1 MIFEFFSEQKE
12 RIFCSPFPLSRRW
25 SSKKGASLRCLLLWC
40 AFVFLWWF
48 EKRERER
55 RRENKREFRRKNT
68 NTRGIHVIYTRE
80 QHRHNKNIRMKI
92 LRKNEGLVSNFEMC
106 ELLKQRELKRH
117 EQVGGGTEVGDEE
130 NNEFDNN
137 NNNNNTNSYDEG
149 MPIDEHDDE
158 EEDEEEFVP
167 LYPTPHAP
175 FETEILMLKEFKEK
189 GVRVGKHERQMIQ
202 KFIEGIVELDLTK
215 AETLML
221 INLRPSGKKKHAIVK
236 AIVESSA
243 ERFASEEELDDLL
256 TLVKKYLL

>member
-1 MIFEFFSEQKE
+1 M
-12 RIFCSPFPLSRRW
+12 
-25 SSKKGASLRCLLLWC
+25 LLLC
-40 AFVFLWWF
+40 CVDLRR
-48 EKRERER
+48 RERENK
-55 RRENKREFRRKNT
+55 RENKREFRRKNT
-68 NTRGIHVIYTRE
+68 NTRVIHIIYTRE
-80 QHRHNKNIRMKI
+80 QHRHNNNNTMKI

-117 EQVGGGTEVGDEE
+117 EQVGGGIEVGDEE
-130 NNEFDNN
+130 NNEENNN
-137 NNNNNTNSYDEG
+137 NNNNNTNSYDDG
-149 MPIDEHDDE
+149 MSIDEHDDE

-202 KFIEGIVELDLTK
+202 NFIEGIAELDLTK

-236 AIVESSA
+236 AIVESST
-243 ERFASEEELDDLL
+243 ERFASEEELNDLL
-256 TLVKKYLL
+256 YCVKQYLL

>member
-1 MIFEFFSEQKE
+1 
-12 RIFCSPFPLSRRW
+12 
-25 SSKKGASLRCLLLWC
+25 
-40 AFVFLWWF
+40 
-48 EKRERER
+48 
-55 RRENKREFRRKNT
+55 
-68 NTRGIHVIYTRE
+68 
-80 QHRHNKNIRMKI
+80 MKI

-130 NNEFDNN
+130 NNEFDNNNNN

-189 GVRVGKHERQMIQ
+189 GVRVGKQEREKIE
-202 KFIEGIVELDLTK
+202 KFIQFVEPVGLTM

-221 INLRPSGKKKHAIVK
+221 INLRPRGKKKRAIVK
-236 AIVESSA
+236 AIVESCQ
-243 ERFASEEELDDLL
+243 ERMNADEVDDLL
-256 TLVKKYLL
+256 TLVRQTLL

>member
-1 MIFEFFSEQKE
+1 MSFFLNKRREFFALL
-12 RIFCSPFPLSRRW
+12 FPLGDGLQKKVLLFAVCCCGVLSCFCGGLRRE
-25 SSKKGASLRCLLLWC
+25 R
-40 AFVFLWWF
+40 
-48 EKRERER
+48 ERERER
-55 RRENKREFRRKNT
+55 RRENKREFRKKNA

-130 NNEFDNN
+130 NNEFDN

>member
-1 MIFEFFSEQKE
+1 
-12 RIFCSPFPLSRRW
+12 
-25 SSKKGASLRCLLLWC
+25 
-40 AFVFLWWF
+40 
-48 EKRERER
+48 
-55 RRENKREFRRKNT
+55 
-68 NTRGIHVIYTRE
+68 
-80 QHRHNKNIRMKI
+80 MKI

-149 MPIDEHDDE
+149 MSIDEHDDE

-202 KFIEGIVELDLTK
+202 KFIEGIVELGLTK

-221 INLRPSGKKKHAIVK
+221 INLRPSGKKKRAIVK

-243 ERFASEEELDDLL
+243 ERFADEEELDELL
-256 TLVKKYLL
+256 YCVKQYLL

>member
-1 MIFEFFSEQKE
+1 
-12 RIFCSPFPLSRRW
+12 
-25 SSKKGASLRCLLLWC
+25 
-40 AFVFLWWF
+40 
-48 EKRERER
+48 
-55 RRENKREFRRKNT
+55 
-68 NTRGIHVIYTRE
+68 
-80 QHRHNKNIRMKI
+80 MKI

-137 NNNNNTNSYDEG
+137 NNNNNTNSYIKG

>member
-1 MIFEFFSEQKE
+1 M
-12 RIFCSPFPLSRRW
+12 R
-25 SSKKGASLRCLLLWC
+25 
-40 AFVFLWWF
+40 
-48 EKRERER
+48 
-55 RRENKREFRRKNT
+55 
-68 NTRGIHVIYTRE
+68 
-80 QHRHNKNIRMKI
+80 I

-130 NNEFDNN
+130 NNEDNN
-137 NNNNNTNSYDEG
+137 NSYDFG
-149 MPIDEHDDE
+149 MLIDEHDD

-202 KFIEGIVELDLTK
+202 GFIASIAELGLTK

-221 INLRPSGKKKHAIVK
+221 INLKPSGKKKRAIVK

-243 ERFASEEELDDLL
+243 ERFADEEELDELL
-256 TLVKKYLL
+256 YCVKQYLL

>member
-1 MIFEFFSEQKE
+1 M
-12 RIFCSPFPLSRRW
+12 
-25 SSKKGASLRCLLLWC
+25 LR
-40 AFVFLWWF
+40 WF
-48 EKRERER
+48 EKKKKKKKKKRERDEERVSQKEHERER
-55 RRENKREFRRKNT
+55 
-68 NTRGIHVIYTRE
+68 NTRHTYERTTSSQQQYT
-80 QHRHNKNIRMKI
+80 RMKI

-130 NNEFDNN
+130 NNEFDNNN

>member
-1 MIFEFFSEQKE
+1 
-12 RIFCSPFPLSRRW
+12 
-25 SSKKGASLRCLLLWC
+25 
-40 AFVFLWWF
+40 
-48 EKRERER
+48 
-55 RRENKREFRRKNT
+55 
-68 NTRGIHVIYTRE
+68 TRE

>member
-1 MIFEFFSEQKE
+1 
-12 RIFCSPFPLSRRW
+12 
-25 SSKKGASLRCLLLWC
+25 
-40 AFVFLWWF
+40 
-48 EKRERER
+48 
-55 RRENKREFRRKNT
+55 
-68 NTRGIHVIYTRE
+68 
-80 QHRHNKNIRMKI
+80 MKI

-117 EQVGGGTEVGDEE
+117 EQVGGGTEGGDEE

-137 NNNNNTNSYDEG
+137 NNNNNNNTNSYDEG
-149 MPIDEHDDE
+149 MSIDEHDDE

-202 KFIEGIVELDLTK
+202 GFIASIAELGLTK

-221 INLRPSGKKKHAIVK
+221 INLKPSGKKKRAIVK

-256 TLVKKYLL
+256 YCVKQYLL

>member
-1 MIFEFFSEQKE
+1 MVFKKRCFS
-12 RIFCSPFPLSRRW
+12 
-25 SSKKGASLRCLLLWC
+25 SLFVVVVCFL
-40 AFVFLWWF
+40 FVFLWWF
-48 EKRERER
+48 EKKKRERER

-68 NTRGIHVIYTRE
+68 NARGIHVIHTRE

-149 MPIDEHDDE
+149 MSIDEHDDE

>member
-1 MIFEFFSEQKE
+1 M
-12 RIFCSPFPLSRRW
+12 
-25 SSKKGASLRCLLLWC
+25 LLLC
-40 AFVFLWWF
+40 CGGLRRRRRRRRR
-48 EKRERER
+48 REREK
-55 RRENKREFRRKNT
+55 KREFRRKNT
-68 NTRGIHVIYTRE
+68 NTRGIHVIYTKE
-80 QHRHNKNIRMKI
+80 QHRHNNNNTMKI

-117 EQVGGGTEVGDEE
+117 EQVGGGTEGGDEE

-137 NNNNNTNSYDEG
+137 NNNNNNNNTNSYDEG
-149 MPIDEHDDE
+149 MSIDEHDDE

-202 KFIEGIVELDLTK
+202 KFIASIAELGLTK

-221 INLRPSGKKKHAIVK
+221 INLKPSGKKKRAIVK

-256 TLVKKYLL
+256 YCVKQYLL

>member
-1 MIFEFFSEQKE
+1 
-12 RIFCSPFPLSRRW
+12 
-25 SSKKGASLRCLLLWC
+25 
-40 AFVFLWWF
+40 
-48 EKRERER
+48 
-55 RRENKREFRRKNT
+55 
-68 NTRGIHVIYTRE
+68 
-80 QHRHNKNIRMKI
+80 MKI

-137 NNNNNTNSYDEG
+137 NNNNNNTNSYDDG
-149 MPIDEHDDE
+149 MSIDEHDDE

-202 KFIEGIVELDLTK
+202 GFIASIAELGLTK

-221 INLRPSGKKKHAIVK
+221 INLKPSGKKKRAIVK
-236 AIVESSA
+236 VIVESSA

-256 TLVKKYLL
+256 YCVKQYLL